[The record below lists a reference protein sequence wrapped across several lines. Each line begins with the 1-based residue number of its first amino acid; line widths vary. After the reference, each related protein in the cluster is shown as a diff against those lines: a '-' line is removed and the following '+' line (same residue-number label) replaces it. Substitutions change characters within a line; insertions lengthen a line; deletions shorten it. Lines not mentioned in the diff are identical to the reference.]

1 MLRTLIVVVIMAAAV
16 PAQAQS
22 SLARA
27 QSQLAQAQSPV
38 QALTT
43 CLGDAT
49 SGKDRKDLAKWIFL
63 AMAAHP
69 EMRQHATGNLATVS
83 DESSKT
89 MAALV
94 TRLLADSCP
103 KETSTVLKSSQG
115 SQAMELAFQGLGQL
129 AMQELMTDPS
139 VQASMAVFER
149 YIDRARLSQA
159 FGK

>member
-1 MLRTLIVVVIMAAAV
+1 MFAAV
-16 PAQAQS
+16 VAASVPAYAQS
-22 SLARA
+22 PLAQA

-38 QALTT
+38 RALTT

-69 EMRQHATGNLATVS
+69 EMRPHATASLATVS
-83 DESSKT
+83 DESSRT

-94 TRLLADSCP
+94 TRLLADSCA
-103 KETSTVLKSSQG
+103 KETAAVLKTSQG

-129 AMQELMTDPS
+129 AMQELMTDTS
-139 VQASMAVFER
+139 VQGAMAVFER
-149 YIDRARLSQA
+149 YIDRARLAQA
-159 FGK
+159 LGK